1 MDVIGAV
8 AAGAAGLAA
17 VLAGVNL
24 YVSDRREKKKWAEDE
39 RREKEQSERDAR
51 REQERWERDALIKN
65 LALFLDASFKIG
77 SNCHTILRESPPP
90 AERARLS
97 VAALAAHDAGGDA
110 MTRLRL
116 LAPADVVDAANRV
129 RIRETELALACCPEQ
144 TKPTKEDELSSNM
157 REAREEFLQSSRKA
171 LSLDKESGTDFANSK
186 TWRPF
191 RVMVSQM
198 ARDKISD
205 TAT

>member
-1 MDVIGAV
+1 MDVIGTV
-8 AAGAAGLAA
+8 TAGAAGLAA

-24 YVSDRREKKKWAEDE
+24 YVSDRREKKKWTQDE
-39 RREKEQSERDAR
+39 R
-51 REQERWERDALIKN
+51 REQERWERDKLIDN
-65 LALFLDASFKIG
+65 LALFLDASFQIG

-97 VAALAAHDAGGDA
+97 AAALAAHDAGGDA

-116 LAPADVVDAANRV
+116 LAPADLVKAADLV
-129 RIRETELALACCPEQ
+129 RIHETKLALACCPELQ
-144 TKPTKEDELSSNM
+144 PNPDNESSEVDNLSSNL
-157 REAREEFLQSSRKA
+157 REAREQFLKSSRKT
-171 LSLDKESGTDFANSK
+171 LSLDEESGTSFRNRK

-191 RVMVSQM
+191 RMMVNQM
-198 ARDKISD
+198 ARDEISD